1 MARPLSPS
9 CSRFEEGYK
18 SVMEKRMFA
27 VLAAISLPLLANE
40 LLAQNE
46 PIPNILTLEQTIEL
60 ALRRN
65 PTLMAARNSI
75 EMAEADV
82 VSAGLH
88 PNPAVTFE
96 SESYPYFRS
105 NPGPFFSNQEITA
118 RFDYEIQTKHRLKLG
133 AEAAEVSIRKEAA
146 MLEDTAR
153 RLRLE
158 VRVAFYRVL
167 LAESNRQ
174 LARAI
179 LDQTDQ
185 VIALNR
191 TRFEEGEIS
200 GLELTRIEVER
211 LRFAD
216 DLFQVRL
223 ESQNAKAS
231 LLALL
236 NAPDLGADLQVRGD
250 LNEMPYLGISLA
262 ATDAEV
268 LRMANDQRPDMRAA
282 MAEIER
288 SSAQNRLQRAIA
300 SPNITVGGGYKRDGP
315 DHSLVAGITVPLN
328 IFDRNQG
335 EILRSEAEMRQA
347 ANLFAEVRNRVALEV
362 RQAYNAVQ
370 INRERVEYIRTQQ
383 VQQAEEAS
391 RVTLA
396 AYRLGGAPLMNYL
409 DAQRRYRDTMRVL
422 NQAVFDECVS
432 MFALAAAIGEGQ
444 QQ

>member
-1 MARPLSPS
+1 
-9 CSRFEEGYK
+9 
-18 SVMEKRMFA
+18 MFA
-27 VLAAISLPLLANE
+27 VLAAIVLPLLANE
-40 LLAQNE
+40 LLAQHE
-46 PIPNILTLEQTIEL
+46 PIPNILTLEQAVEL
-60 ALRRN
+60 ALTRN
-65 PTLMAARNSI
+65 PALMAARNSI
-75 EMAEADV
+75 EMAEADA
-82 VSAGLH
+82 VSSGLH

-118 RFDYEIQTKHRLKLG
+118 RFDYEIQTKRRLKLG
-133 AEAAEVSIRKEAA
+133 TEAAEVSIRKEAA
-146 MLEDTAR
+146 IFDDTAR

-174 LARAI
+174 LAQAI

-250 LNEMPYLGISLA
+250 LNEIPYLGIPLA

-268 LRMANDQRPDMRAA
+268 LRMANHQRPDHARGDGGNRA
-282 MAEIER
+282 
-288 SSAQNRLQRAIA
+288 L
-300 SPNITVGGGYKRDGP
+300 
-315 DHSLVAGITVPLN
+315 
-328 IFDRNQG
+328 
-335 EILRSEAEMRQA
+335 LRTEPPAARHRIPEHHDWRRVQA
-347 ANLFAEVRNRVALEV
+347 
-362 RQAYNAVQ
+362 
-370 INRERVEYIRTQQ
+370 
-383 VQQAEEAS
+383 
-391 RVTLA
+391 
-396 AYRLGGAPLMNYL
+396 
-409 DAQRRYRDTMRVL
+409 
-422 NQAVFDECVS
+422 
-432 MFALAAAIGEGQ
+432 
-444 QQ
+444 

>member
-1 MARPLSPS
+1 
-9 CSRFEEGYK
+9 
-18 SVMEKRMFA
+18 MENRTIL
-27 VLAAISLPLLANE
+27 VLAAMALPVLVGEAS
-40 LLAQNE
+40 AQE
-46 PIPNILTLEQTIEL
+46 GPIPSDLTLEQAVEF
-60 ALRRN
+60 ALMRN
-65 PTLMAARNSI
+65 PELLATRNRI

-82 VSAGLH
+82 VTAGLR
-88 PNPAVTFE
+88 PNPDFTFE

-105 NPGPFFSNQEITA
+105 DPGPFFSNQEITA
-118 RFDYEIQTKHRLKLG
+118 RVDYEIQTKGRLKLG
-133 AEAAEVSIRKEAA
+133 TNAAEITIRRE
-146 MLEDTAR
+146 TAVFANAVR

-158 VRVAFYRVL
+158 VREAFYRVL

-236 NAPDLGADLQVRGD
+236 NAPDLGADFRVRGN
-250 LNEMPYLGISLA
+250 LNEIPDLGIPITVSG
-262 ATDAEV
+262 AEV
-268 LRMANDQRPDMRAA
+268 VRLANDRRPDMRAA
-282 MAEIER
+282 MAELER
-288 SSAQNRLQRAIA
+288 SSAQNRLQRAIS
-300 SPNITVGGGYKRDGP
+300 SPTITVGGGYKRDGP
-315 DHSLVAGITVPLN
+315 DHSLVAGVTVPLA
-328 IFDRNQG
+328 IFNRNQG
-335 EILRSEAEMRQA
+335 EIMRSEAEMRQA
-347 ANLFAEVRNRVALEV
+347 ENLLAAMRNRIALEV
-362 RQAYNAVQ
+362 RQAFNAV
-370 INRERVEYIRTQQ
+370 IVNRERVEYIRSRQ
-383 VQQAEEAS
+383 VKQAEEAS

-409 DAQRRYRDTMRVL
+409 DAQRQYRDTMRVL
-422 NQAVFDECVS
+422 NQAVFDERVS
-432 MFALAAAIGEGQ
+432 LFALAAAIGTGDE
-444 QQ
+444 